1 MGGGAFTELG
11 PFFPRGD
18 GRSLRINSKSW
29 NKGRLNKLPLVLTL
43 EMTKLWDLVDFQWEY
58 LPQLVHKQISLTNK

>member
-18 GRSLRINSKSW
+18 GRGLRRNSMSW
-29 NKGRLNKLPLVLTL
+29 NRGIYISCDMSLSFDIQILEYRLNYIFVHLVIII
-43 EMTKLWDLVDFQWEY
+43 VQF
-58 LPQLVHKQISLTNK
+58 

>member
-18 GRSLRINSKSW
+18 GRGLRLNSKSW
-29 NKGRLNKLPLVLTL
+29 NKGLFVVVLSGFS
-43 EMTKLWDLVDFQWEY
+43 WVC
-58 LPQLVHKQISLTNK
+58 I

>member
-18 GRSLRINSKSW
+18 GRSLRINSRSW
-29 NKGRLNKLPLVLTL
+29 NKGKTDQAFSHLK
-43 EMTKLWDLVDFQWEY
+43 MSIYCGF
-58 LPQLVHKQISLTNK
+58 